1 MANQGLPHLP
11 AERAEDLI
19 LWDIVEQHLDE
30 AEFQCEAF
38 ERALESCVYT
48 LDSLAKGPERW
59 LLAHLDGLVVNG
71 PPVVERLLLPLVT
84 EPDPAEPYKTMAA
97 TLALIQAGHWDRMKP
112 ALFHEDAGVRRAAV
126 RAAGLAAAPEL
137 DRWVLGALG
146 SARVPAEVA
155 GLLDYVAE
163 RRLPAPGPL
172 FAWLQD
178 ADPAVA
184 AAAAR
189 ATAWSDFRAHMPAL
203 ESLLTRPEKAVREA
217 ARIPALFGGSAAA
230 WAECEGGALASA
242 PSAPAACLYAALGGA
257 TEHANLVGRLAD
269 AAVRP
274 TVLLA
279 LALSG
284 NAGMVPELI
293 RALEDEAPAIRKL
306 ALQAIAAI
314 TGLSLEDDA
323 FLRPPP
329 VPPASG
335 SLPPPEEDP
344 EAQAALP
351 PLEEDAL
358 DVPPAPL
365 PEEALDEPNAAAI
378 ARWWEQNQGRFSRDR
393 RLLSGQPFSPASIA
407 QFLVTAR
414 MRLRPIV
421 ALSVAVRTGGEVWPD
436 LRALSSVQK
445 RDFPPAGAL
454 ASHRLRGRTT
464 SW

>member
-11 AERAEDLI
+11 SNQADDLI
-19 LWDIVEQHLDE
+19 LWDVVEQHLDE

-59 LLAHLDGLVVNG
+59 LLAHIDGLVVNG

-97 TLALIQAGHWDRMKP
+97 TLALIQAGHWDRIKP
-112 ALFHEDAGVRRAAV
+112 ALFHEDAGVRQAAARA
-126 RAAGLAAAPEL
+126 GSLAAAPDL

-146 SARVPAEVA
+146 SARAPADVA

-189 ATAWSDFRAHMPAL
+189 ATASSNFRAHLPAV
-203 ESLLTRPEKAVREA
+203 EALLTRPEASVREA
-217 ARIPALFGGSAAA
+217 AWIPGLFAGSTATWAAVEA
-230 WAECEGGALASA
+230 TALAPL
-242 PSAPAACLYAALGGA
+242 PSPLAAKLYAALGGPR
-257 TEHANLVGRLAD
+257 EHANLAGRLAD
-269 AAVRP
+269 PAARP

-284 NAGMVPELI
+284 STAVVPVLI
-293 RALEDEAPAIRKL
+293 SALTDESPAIRKL
-306 ALQAIAAI
+306 ALQAIAGI

-323 FLRPPP
+323 FLI
-329 VPPASG
+329 PPAATPQSG

-344 EAQAALP
+344 EARADLP
-351 PLEEDAL
+351 PLEEDDL
-358 DVPPAPL
+358 DVPPVPL
-365 PEEALDEPNAAAI
+365 PEEALDEPNARAI
-378 ARWWEQNQGRFSRDR
+378 ARWWEQNEGRLSGGR
-393 RLLSGQPFSPASIA
+393 RLLAGQPFAPGAVA
-407 QFLVTAR
+407 AFLGSAR
-414 MRLRPIV
+414 LRLRPAV
-421 ALSVAVRTGGEVWPD
+421 ALSVAVRSDGQVWPD
-436 LRALSSVQK
+436 ARGFSGVQK
-445 RDFPPAGAL
+445 RDLPVAAAL
-454 ASHRLRGRTT
+454 ALHQLRGRT
-464 SW
+464 SGW